1 MTLRIDDNA
10 MGGAATWLRAR
21 KRTVAGDRDHDLAG
35 YEKIDGQLAPTVL
48 PTEAEAFYAEA
59 LCDLSHIGMPF
70 LVGSTYA
77 LRAYIGIT
85 RVEGRGFREQPK
97 AKHAYCSGRCA
108 AGYSITASMVSTH
121 AHARNA
127 YRATSSL
134 TDGQH
139 AISVNRTSIGSD
151 MAENN

>member
-59 LCDLSHIGMPF
+59 LCDL
-70 LVGSTYA
+70 
-77 LRAYIGIT
+77 
-85 RVEGRGFREQPK
+85 
-97 AKHAYCSGRCA
+97 
-108 AGYSITASMVSTH
+108 
-121 AHARNA
+121 
-127 YRATSSL
+127 